1 MSYID
6 EVIKEH
12 CPNGVY
18 FTTIGDLFVVSGAGV
33 DKKINEDEQAV
44 KLLNY
49 MDVYNNR
56 YISQEILTMEVTAP
70 VSKVESCNIQRG
82 DIFITPSSETIDDI
96 GHAAVALETIN
107 GGVYSYH
114 VMRLRPKETNM
125 TTSFFVSYLFESYAF
140 QKQILKMAT
149 GLTRF
154 GLTKGNWEKI
164 RVPLPSLP
172 VQQEIVRIL
181 DNFTHLTA
189 ELTAELTARQS
200 QYKYYRDKLLTF
212 DGDINWVKLEDIAV
226 IKNGSTYKNFNE
238 GTIPVYGTGGI
249 MTYVDTFAYDKP
261 TVLIPRKGS
270 IDKLYYVDEPF
281 WNVDTIFY
289 TEINDELI
297 EPKFL
302 YYFLQTERLENLNIA
317 GGVPSLTQTMLKLV
331 KIPLPPLAEQARIVS
346 ILDKF
351 DALVNDLSS
360 GIPAEIEAR
369 QKQYEY
375 YRDRLLTFK
384 EKVS

>member
-1 MSYID
+1 MSSVLVTETDALLYLNSFCFGFRLADRQLLNPAFSKYLFRSTEIRKQ
-6 EVIKEH
+6 IIRTA
-12 CPNGVY
+12 NGVTR
-18 FTTIGDLFVVSGAGV
+18 F
-33 DKKINEDEQAV
+33 N
-44 KLLNY
+44 
-49 MDVYNNR
+49 
-56 YISQEILTMEVTAP
+56 
-70 VSKVESCNIQRG
+70 VSKEKMKQ
-82 DIFITPSSETIDDI
+82 
-96 GHAAVALETIN
+96 VAI
-107 GGVYSYH
+107 
-114 VMRLRPKETNM
+114 P
-125 TTSFFVSYLFESYAF
+125 
-140 QKQILKMAT
+140 I
-149 GLTRF
+149 
-154 GLTKGNWEKI
+154 
-164 RVPLPSLP
+164 PPLP

-200 QYKYYRDKLLTF
+200 QYEYYRDKLLTF

>member
-1 MSYID
+1 MSKINKL
-6 EVIKEH
+6 IAQL
-12 CPNGVY
+12 CPNGLEYHKLGELGQFYGGLSGKSKDDFSGGKAKLITYMNVFSNIALALDVDDKVRIGENEKQNTVQFGDVL
-18 FTTIGDLFVVSGAGV
+18 FTA
-33 DKKINEDEQAV
+33 
-44 KLLNY
+44 
-49 MDVYNNR
+49 
-56 YISQEILTMEVTAP
+56 
-70 VSKVESCNIQRG
+70 
-82 DIFITPSSETIDDI
+82 SSETLNECGMSSVLVTETD
-96 GHAAVALETIN
+96 ALLYLN
-107 GGVYSYH
+107 SFCFGF
-114 VMRLRPKETNM
+114 RLADRQLLNPAFSK
-125 TTSFFVSYLFESYAF
+125 YLFRSTEIR
-140 QKQILKMAT
+140 KQIIRTAN
-149 GLTRF
+149 GVTRF
-154 GLTKGNWEKI
+154 NVSKEKMKQVAI
-164 RVPLPSLP
+164 PIPPLP

-200 QYKYYRDKLLTF
+200 QYEYYRDKLLTF

>member
-1 MSYID
+1 MNRLDELIKRMCPTGVEHKTLDDVCLFKKGDSITKKNVTEGDIPVIAGGQKPAYYINKWNRSKD
-6 EVIKEH
+6 
-12 CPNGVY
+12 
-18 FTTIGDLFVVSGAGV
+18 TITVASSGAYSGYV
-33 DKKINEDEQAV
+33 SFWDEPIFVSDAFSINPRGSLDI
-44 KLLNY
+44 
-49 MDVYNNR
+49 R
-56 YISQEILTMEVTAP
+56 YLYHFLKSKQNSIYTMQ
-70 VSKVESCNIQRG
+70 KG
-82 DIFITPSSETIDDI
+82 
-96 GHAAVALETIN
+96 
-107 GGVYSYH
+107 GGVPHVYS
-114 VMRLRPKETNM
+114 VDVARL
-125 TTSFFVSYLFESYAF
+125 V
-140 QKQILKMAT
+140 I
-149 GLTRF
+149 
-154 GLTKGNWEKI
+154 
-164 RVPLPSLP
+164 PLPPLRI
-172 VQQEIVRIL
+172 QEEIAQIL
-181 DNFTHLTA
+181 DNFTLLTA
-189 ELTAELTARQS
+189 ELTAELTARHS
-200 QYKYYRDKLLTF
+200 QYEYYRDKLLTF

-331 KIPLPPLAEQARIVS
+331 KIPLPPFAEQARIVS